1 MKDLKELQ
9 KEVHRTAMDHGFWTN
24 SCNIGE
30 KIALIHSEISETLE
44 AYRQSQPLSSVAEE
58 LADTVIRIL
67 DLAEYLGMD
76 IQSAI
81 EEKHKINMNRPFLHG
96 KRF

>member
-9 KEVHRTAMDHGFWTN
+9 KEVHRNARDHGFWTN
-24 SCNIGE
+24 SHNIGE
-30 KIALIHSEISETLE
+30 KIALIHSEISEALE

-81 EEKHKINMNRPFLHG
+81 EEKHKINMNRLFLHG
-96 KRF
+96 KSV